1 MKGKFLNIKI
11 DGEENI
17 GVISLGEFKFGSD
30 QKKSESEFKQIVE
43 PKIVEALRQH
53 FDSTVKIRLIELTST
68 LPPIEATI
76 EVVVEALD
84 EDRNESVF
92 LSETWIY

>member
-11 DGEENI
+11 DGEDNI

-30 QKKSESEFKQIVE
+30 IKKDESEFRQIVE
-43 PKIVEALRQH
+43 PKLVEALQSH
-53 FDSTVKIRLIELTST
+53 FDSTVKIRLTEVTST
-68 LPPIEATI
+68 LPPFEACV
-76 EVVVEALD
+76 EVVVED
-84 EDRNESVF
+84 IEGDRNETVF

>member
-11 DGEENI
+11 DGEDNI

-30 QKKSESEFKQIVE
+30 LKKDESEFRQIVE
-43 PKIVEALRQH
+43 PKIIEALQSH
-53 FDSTVKIRLIELTST
+53 FDSTVKIRSTEVTST
-68 LPPIEATI
+68 LPPFEACV

-92 LSETWIY
+92 LTETWIY